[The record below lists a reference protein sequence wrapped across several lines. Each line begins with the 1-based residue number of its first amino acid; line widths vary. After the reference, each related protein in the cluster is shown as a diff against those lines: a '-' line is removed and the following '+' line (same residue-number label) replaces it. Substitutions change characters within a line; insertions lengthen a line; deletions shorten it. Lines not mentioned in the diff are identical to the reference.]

1 MEYADLVGL
10 LYVFNI
16 C

>member
-1 MEYADLVGL
+1 MEHADLVGL